1 MIILYC
7 QIFHPYVQ
15 MITLISLFN
24 SSSIDEDDMY
34 KCYIVIY
41 ICASTRG
48 VVLDLVPDA
57 STETFVNSLSK
68 LISGGGCPQKILSDN
83 CSPFIADITQKFVA
97 SKNVEWDFNLS
108 SSPWYRGFW
117 EGLIGQV
124 KRCLKK
130 VLG

>member
-1 MIILYC
+1 
-7 QIFHPYVQ
+7 

-68 LISGGGCPQKILSDN
+68 LISGEGCPQKILSDN
-83 CSPFIADITQKFVA
+83 CSPFIADITQKFVT
-97 SKNVEWDFNLS
+97 SKNVEWHFNLS
-108 SSPWYRGFW
+108 NSPWYRGFW